1 MHLLLLD
8 EVRPEP
14 WRNGGGVTR
23 PLVSAREAG
32 SASTGSASA
41 DWRLS
46 LADISADA
54 EFSVFPGMQRHAVLL
69 GSGAVGLASN
79 GAEPVWVRP
88 LQPVSFPGEPRW
100 HARRDSGSL
109 ELRFLNLMVRRSVL
123 RGELQVIECQRQVHA
138 GTAWALLPLAGRW
151 QLSSD
156 VIVGAGQLAWDEGN
170 GGCLMQPLQ
179 ADASA
184 VLALVHSI

>member
-8 EVRPEP
+8 DVAPEP
-14 WRNGGGVTR
+14 WRNGSGMTR
-23 PLVSAREAG
+23 PLVSAHEAG
-32 SASTGSASA
+32 TVSTGPDTAA
-41 DWRLS
+41 WRLS

-69 GSGAVGLASN
+69 GSGAVSLVSN

-88 LQPVSFPGEPRW
+88 LQPVSFSGEPPW
-100 HARRDSGSL
+100 YARREPGSL
-109 ELRFLNLMVRRSVL
+109 KLRFLNLMVRRSVL

-138 GTAWALLPLAGRW
+138 GAAWALLPLAGRW
-151 QLSSD
+151 QLSGD
-156 VIVGAGQLAWDEGN
+156 VIVGAGQLAWDEGS
-170 GGCLMQPLQ
+170 GGCLMQPLG

>member
-69 GSGAVGLASN
+69 GSGAVSLASN
-79 GAEPVWVRP
+79 GAEPEMNRRMWLVASR
-88 LQPVSFPGEPRW
+88 VSAGFCS
-100 HARRDSGSL
+100 RR
-109 ELRFLNLMVRRSVL
+109 V
-123 RGELQVIECQRQVHA
+123 
-138 GTAWALLPLAGRW
+138 
-151 QLSSD
+151 
-156 VIVGAGQLAWDEGN
+156 
-170 GGCLMQPLQ
+170 
-179 ADASA
+179 
-184 VLALVHSI
+184 